1 MCAPVWDD
9 LWVNAHL
16 LTMQGDGLSAIGKGA
31 IAVADG
37 GIAWVGPM
45 ADLPAVPARR
55 RHDADGRVLMPGFVD
70 AHTHLIFA
78 GNRVNEFERQLAGAT
93 RRELAAEGGGIL
105 ATMRATRA
113 ASEDELVAGAQPRLA
128 RLLSEGVTTIEIK
141 SGYAM
146 EKAGELRMLRA
157 ARRLGREN
165 GVRVVTSFLGAH
177 TLPPEFPGDSA
188 GFIDHLIGDVLPAAV
203 AEGLADL
210 CDGGIEGL
218 SIAEDDML
226 RLYAAAR
233 QAGLPS
239 RGHTDQYR
247 DVGGAGTLARIGALS
262 ADHLEYVSEES
273 VAAMA
278 GSGTVAMLLPASTL
292 FLNEQKRPPIELFRR
307 HGVPMALATNCNPG
321 SSPTLSPLLV
331 LALGC
336 SLFRMTVVEALR
348 AYTVGGARALGQA
361 GRIGELRAGLPA
373 DFVLWDISDPAE
385 LCYWLGGAPGRQVVR
400 GGRLIPPP

>member
-16 LTMQGDGLSAIGKGA
+16 LTMQGDGLGAIGKGA
-31 IAVADG
+31 IAVVDG

-70 AHTHLIFA
+70 AHTHLVFA
-78 GNRVNEFERQLAGAT
+78 GNRVSEFERQLAGAT

-292 FLNEQKRPPIELFRR
+292 FLNEPKRPPIELFRR

-373 DFVLWDISDPAE
+373 DFVLWEVGDPAE